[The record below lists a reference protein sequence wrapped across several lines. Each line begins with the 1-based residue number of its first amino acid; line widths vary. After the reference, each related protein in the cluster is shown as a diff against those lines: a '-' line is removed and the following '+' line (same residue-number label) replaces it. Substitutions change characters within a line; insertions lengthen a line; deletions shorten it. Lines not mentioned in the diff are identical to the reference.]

1 MTDVL
6 STDVHAGVL
15 PTRLEHV
22 VPDVD
27 DFFANHWGNQPTVFR
42 APGDLTQ
49 LITEQEMWDE
59 VECGL
64 LIRPY
69 FTAFNEGVRSALTE
83 MTRSRDIVG
92 HNVPGYV
99 NEVQVRKDFEAGGT
113 FKFNQAEHWHPRIKA
128 LLDGLKS
135 RFRGGLEAYVF
146 LSPPGKTAIQAHM
159 DGSHV
164 LVLQVAGVK
173 DWKVGLLDETS
184 ISGSDRYHSED
195 IPKDKRIDVTLTP
208 GDVLYMPH
216 GAPHYATARVGNSIH
231 IAITVEEPTAKD
243 LSEVYLAR
251 FLAGPGYGELSVDHH
266 RLPLSEKVARLRSAI
281 IAHVQAS
288 DARAAL
294 DAAVRLR
301 VEHLR

>member
-1 MTDVL
+1 MTD
-6 STDVHAGVL
+6 TQAA
-15 PTRLEHV
+15 PTTLTEIV
-22 VPDVD
+22 GDVD
-27 DFFANHWGNQPTVFR
+27 SFFADHWSNQPTVFR
-42 APGDLTQ
+42 APGDLTT

-59 VECGL
+59 VDCGL

-83 MTRSRDIVG
+83 MTRGRNVVG
-92 HNVPGYV
+92 HRMHGYV
-99 NEVQVRKDFEAGGT
+99 NEEQVRADFEAGGT

-135 RFRGGLEAYVF
+135 SFRGGLEAYVF

-173 DWKVGLLDETS
+173 DWHVGILDETS
-184 ISGSDRYHSED
+184 VSDSIRYETPD
-195 IPKDKRIDVTLTP
+195 IPADKRLDFTLNP

-216 GAPHYATARVGNSIH
+216 GTPHCAQARSGNSIH
-231 IAITVEEPTAKD
+231 IAITIEEPTAKE
-243 LSEVYLAR
+243 LSEVYLAQAMTDAAYVE
-251 FLAGPGYGELSVDHH
+251 LAGDHH
-266 RLPLSEKVARLRSAI
+266 FDRLPRRIERVREVLANYLAQSDPDKV
-281 IAHVQAS
+281 
-288 DARAAL
+288 L
-294 DAAVRLR
+294 DAGVRLK